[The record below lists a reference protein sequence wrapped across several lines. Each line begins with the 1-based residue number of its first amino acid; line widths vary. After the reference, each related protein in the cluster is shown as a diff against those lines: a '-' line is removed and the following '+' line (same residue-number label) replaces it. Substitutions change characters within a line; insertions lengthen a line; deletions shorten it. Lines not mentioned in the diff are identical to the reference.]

1 MATKSN
7 CELFAELEAVLAKID
22 VAAIPVSI
30 IPRTTTR
37 KDFAVATRAL
47 FKSLGISRTLI
58 SVTTPNYSMASSIH
72 IAPVTPD
79 DNRDVDYVLNGVDY
93 KHHCYS
99 DMPANVPARK
109 KMQRATDV
117 RNKITEIMNHTFIN
131 MHDRSDSQSD
141 YFDYCWNV
149 H

>member
-58 SVTTPNYSMASSIH
+58 SVTAPNYSMASSIH
-72 IAPVTPD
+72 IAPVTLDRESD
-79 DNRDVDYVLNGVDY
+79 DYILDGVNY
-93 KHHCYS
+93 NHHSYS
-99 DMPANVPARK
+99 DMPPNVPARK
-109 KMQRATDV
+109 KHQRANVV